1 MWGLV
6 WYNRWFIQTVTVPKE
21 EIATKILDLKQVAK
35 ELDPAKKQIIKAFIS
50 EIKTLFSTW
59 KLQKEAIYRIW
70 EITNCNDISN
80 KINIEINEICNK
92 IRQLWISDDFIFEIY
107 SHLLYYLQYDKQT
120 LPYENQIYM
129 KYNEYTN
136 SFISNTEKTIWLK
149 NEFRIEFYEICE
161 KHNIKSKDREKIKKH
176 ILLWI
181 YEIRQFSK
189 QIMPHIARE
198 RKQLYDYYQKILDI
212 INDKSPDFII

>member
-6 WYNRWFIQTVTVPKE
+6 WYNRWFIETVTVPKE
-21 EIATKILDLKQVAK
+21 EIATKILDLKQIAK

-59 KLQKEAIYRIW
+59 KLQKEAIYVIW

-80 KINIEINEICNK
+80 KINIEINAMCNK

-107 SHLLYYLQYDKQT
+107 SHLVYYLQYDKQT

-129 KYNEYTN
+129 KYYEYTN
-136 SFISNTEKTIWLK
+136 SFISNTEKKRFLWL
-149 NEFRIEFYEICE
+149 FL
-161 KHNIKSKDREKIKKH
+161 S
-176 ILLWI
+176 
-181 YEIRQFSK
+181 
-189 QIMPHIARE
+189 
-198 RKQLYDYYQKILDI
+198 LYLTHCQSD
-212 INDKSPDFII
+212 

>member
-149 NEFRIEFYEICE
+149 NEFRIEFYEICD

-181 YEIRQFSK
+181 YEIRQFSDK
-189 QIMPHIARE
+189 IMPHIARE
-198 RKQLYDYYQKILDI
+198 RLQLYKYYQKILDI
-212 INDKSPDFII
+212 INEKSPDFII